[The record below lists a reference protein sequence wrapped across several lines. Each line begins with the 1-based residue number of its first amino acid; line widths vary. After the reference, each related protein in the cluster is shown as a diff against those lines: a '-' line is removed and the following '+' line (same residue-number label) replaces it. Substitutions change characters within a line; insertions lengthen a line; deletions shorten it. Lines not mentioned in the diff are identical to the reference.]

1 MDNLL
6 RTYAHVRNLLQRNEK
21 NGDADRELKGNES
34 LPPEYTSSLYLQ
46 STDSD
51 SSGAA
56 ELLIKNA
63 SIFSFSETKR
73 NVSDIA
79 VKNGKIISVGSAADD
94 TVNKETEIV
103 DARGGSVIPGFCD
116 CHLHLTAGSEQARGC
131 NLESIRNFDVLSKTL
146 KKFIQANPDE
156 AVYYAYGLHYTD
168 DPLIPSLN
176 ARQVLDGIEPD
187 KPVFIYAHDLHTGWA
202 NTSALAAANLMDPVP
217 PYPEILRELKLE
229 KNLVLDDKG
238 LPSGE
243 LREPPVYF
251 LVEEAL
257 RRCFPITVEQKKY
270 RLEKVCHYLAS
281 QGLTSVHN
289 MGLDLPEED
298 IEYLILLLELEEEGR
313 LPLNVYCSCSVLP
326 DEYML
331 DDIRRAAEVR
341 DNLDMARSRKITAEE
356 LRGRLFKLMKSAL
369 ELRQNEKKASSSSS
383 IRSRFSNL
391 FSHVI
396 TSGHVDE
403 HEKRSK
409 ESRPKSIDYLN
420 HAGKVRCNTVKIFMD
435 GVIEKDTAFRLDHHP
450 VRGIP
455 AFSQTELDRVIL
467 FADRLGLQVA
477 GHCIGNGSVN
487 CMLNSIEAA
496 RQENAQID
504 KKRGERVRHRI
515 EHIELC
521 NSYDI
526 PRFSELDVIASMQAL
541 HERQPVTLWHEKVPE
556 IEWPTAFAWRSLIS
570 SGATLVFGSDWPIVS
585 CNCLKGIERAVNRK
599 PWKQG
604 MPDQHLDPDE
614 ALSAFTSSAARAE
627 YAEGVRGVIK
637 PGMQADLVVLT
648 KDLGEVHEKFDEVKV
663 LRTINNGKTVYSLPE
678 D

>member
-21 NGDADRELKGNES
+21 KGDVARELKGNEP
-34 LPPEYTSSLYLQ
+34 LPPEYTSPLCLRA
-46 STDSD
+46 TDSD
-51 SSGAA
+51 SSGPAD
-56 ELLIKNA
+56 LLIKNA
-63 SIFSFSETKR
+63 SFFSFSDTKK
-73 NVSDIA
+73 NIADIA
-79 VKNGKIISVGSAADD
+79 VKNGKISSVGPAAAD
-94 TVNKETEIV
+94 TVNTETEIF
-103 DARGGSVIPGFCD
+103 DALGSSVVPGFCD

-131 NLESIRNFDVLSKTL
+131 NLESISNYDALSKAL
-146 KKFIQANPDE
+146 KKFIQANPEE
-156 AVYYAYGLHYTD
+156 AVFYAYGLHYTD
-168 DPLIPSLN
+168 DPIIPSHK
-176 ARQVLDGIEPD
+176 ARQALDDIEPN

-202 NTSALAAANLMDPVP
+202 NTSALVAANLMDPAP
-217 PYPEILRELKLE
+217 PYPELLRELKLE
-229 KNLVLDDKG
+229 KNLVLDDNG

-313 LPLNVYCSCSVLP
+313 LPLNVYSSCSVVP
-326 DEYML
+326 DKYML

-341 DNLDMARSRKITAEE
+341 DNLDMARSHRITAGE
-356 LRGRLFKLMKSAL
+356 LRRRLLKLMKNAL
-369 ELRQNEKKASSSSS
+369 ELRQNEKEVPSSSS
-383 IRSRFSNL
+383 IRSQFSHI

-396 TSGHVDE
+396 TPGHVDE
-403 HEKRSK
+403 HEKRSN
-409 ESRPKSIDYLN
+409 EPRQKSINYLN
-420 HAGKVRCNTVKIFMD
+420 YTGKVRSNAVKIFMD

-450 VRGIP
+450 ARGIP
-455 AFSQTELDRVIL
+455 AFSRAELDRVIL

-585 CNCLKGIERAVNRK
+585 CNCLKGVERAVNRK

-604 MPDQHLDPDE
+604 MPDQHLELDE

-627 YAEGVRGVIK
+627 YAEGVRGIIK

-648 KDLGEVHEKFDEVKV
+648 KDLGEVQEKFDEVKV
-663 LRTINNGKTVYSLPE
+663 LRTINNGKIVYSLSE
-678 D
+678 N